1 MTGVALPWRRRHR
14 SVVSRSGKAGRVLM
28 AHVAR
33 LRAWDV
39 ICRFP
44 RCTTRTVVAGGASP
58 WRHARVIERRR
69 DPASGAVAR
78 ITGGSRVG
86 PAFVA
91 GRNAARDRGVV
102 TIGARRRG
110 HYRVVHRRRDPASRP
125 MATIAGN
132 SPVGPTLVI
141 RWDARRRHPMTRL
154 TGAWG
159 HTRMAKCRWSPGG
172 RSVTGA
178 ASPRCHPA
186 FVPRRYPGGN

>member
-1 MTGVALPWRRRHR
+1 MLHRLPRN
-14 SVVSRSGKAGRVLM
+14 S
-28 AHVAR
+28 
-33 LRAWDV
+33 
-39 ICRFP
+39 I
-44 RCTTRTVVAGGASP
+44 RTVMTGGASP
-58 WRHARVIERRR
+58 WRHPRMTERRR
-69 DPASGAVAR
+69 DPGSGAVTGV
-78 ITGGSRVG
+78 TGGCGISS
-86 PAFVA
+86 AFVA

-154 TGAWG
+154 TGARS
-159 HTRMAKCRWSPGG
+159 HTRMTKRRRRPGS

-186 FVPRRYPGGN
+186 FVARWNPGGN